1 MFPGVHIIQTSETYR
16 STEYNSA
23 EFATVEDGSFRET
36 FIGLSNE
43 FCLGKNIISNKP
55 SEYTGNAIDG
65 TLRQDR
71 FCIVIEVAIV
81 CCHGV
86 VTSANIEIFICT
98 KPVDQVSCYLRSG
111 PVHIDIFCT
120 FSRASSVR
128 LRPVAIS

>member
-1 MFPGVHIIQTSETYR
+1 MFPGVHYHSKRQKPTDPL
-16 STEYNSA
+16 EYNSA

-81 CCHGV
+81 CCRV
-86 VTSANIEIFICT
+86 L
-98 KPVDQVSCYLRSG
+98 Q
-111 PVHIDIFCT
+111 
-120 FSRASSVR
+120 
-128 LRPVAIS
+128 RPPT